1 MCGYLLQQKKYQI
14 KKEGKVIMP
23 IKDFQGRGRIP
34 RLGKIRLGIKDK
46 TKKNVEYPKAI
57 DYFLCPIEVRAVY
70 GDKPKKLQIAFHSD
84 NLEEVFPQ
92 YYKRYGKSTGLVC
105 KGDGETANCINPETG
120 EFEEIECLGR
130 DCDFYKNNDCKAI
143 GNLYFM
149 VRGVARFGVYQ
160 IDTSSYNSILNINGG
175 IEYAKKLTGGRLATL
190 PFILELKSQEVNP
203 EGKKRTVYVL
213 HLEADISKM
222 MKALDSK
229 PQDIF
234 ALEESKVPEEKDIE
248 EDLHKKSL
256 VESIKVTIDELKDM
270 WIKVSKLGYSR
281 EEFKIYLI
289 QNYKIKESSKELT
302 RKQFD
307 KVMAYLKEK
316 LDEQE
321 VEANKLDDDF
331 EKSEGK
337 LKV

>member
-1 MCGYLLQQKKYQI
+1 V
-14 KKEGKVIMP
+14 EEFNMP

-105 KGDGETANCINPETG
+105 KGDGEIANCINTDTG
-120 EFEEIECLGR
+120 EFEETECPGR
-130 DCDFYKNNDCKAI
+130 ECDYYKKNKCKAI

-149 VRGVARFGVYQ
+149 IRGVKRFGVYQ
-160 IDTSSYNSILNINGG
+160 LDTSSYNTILNVNGG

-190 PFILELKSQEVNP
+190 PFILEVVPQEVNP
-203 EGKKRTVYVL
+203 EGKKKTVYVL

-222 MKALDSK
+222 MKALKSD
-229 PQDIF
+229 QNDILS
-234 ALEESKVPEEKDIE
+234 LEEPDKPEVVDIE
-248 EDLHKKSL
+248 EDLHEESL
-256 VESIKVTIDELKDM
+256 VESMPVTIDELKDM
-270 WIKVSKLGYSR
+270 WIKVGKLGKTK
-281 EEFKIYLI
+281 EDFKKYLI
-289 QNYKIKESSKELT
+289 ETYKIKESSKELT

-307 KVMAYLKEK
+307 KVMAYLKKELEK
-316 LDEQE
+316 QYKE
-321 VEANKLDDDF
+321 VDKIESDITEA
-331 EKSEGK
+331 EKKG
-337 LKV
+337 LF